1 MIRSSLRLSAALALS
16 LAVSPAF
23 AQETKPAAA
32 KPPLG
37 HQDTPLIPGTKWH
50 VHDGERPQP
59 PVVTPGTFPTQEKA
73 GTPPSDAI
81 VLFNGTDI
89 SKWKKANGEDA
100 QWKVENGYMGVN
112 KTGQITTKEEF

>member
-37 HQDTPLIPGTKWH
+37 YQDTPLIPGTKWH

-59 PVVTPGTFPTQEKA
+59 KVVTPGSWNQDKRVTD
-73 GTPPSDAI
+73 PPSDAI
-81 VLFNGTDI
+81 VLFDGRDL
-89 SKWKKANGEDA
+89 SKWKSGNGEA
-100 QWKVENGYMGVN
+100 KWKVEEGYAEIN
-112 KTGQITTKEEF
+112 KTGDIQTKGE